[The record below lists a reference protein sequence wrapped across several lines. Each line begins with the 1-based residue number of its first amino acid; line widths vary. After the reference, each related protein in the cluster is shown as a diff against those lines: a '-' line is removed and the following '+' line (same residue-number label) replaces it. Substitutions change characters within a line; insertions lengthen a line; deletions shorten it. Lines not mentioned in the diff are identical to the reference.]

1 MSHVACVGDAE
12 GVGDFDVVVVLE
24 IPGIETEVED
34 GGETAGSED
43 GALADEFPAD
53 EMYAGEVAFPDV
65 EDGEEADSDDD
76 HGDEG
81 GGLEVGATV
90 RLEGEWEEEEN
101 EGKHEQ
107 DATDDCKREVV
118 CQLNEQ

>member
-1 MSHVACVGDAE
+1 LSHVACVGDAE

-43 GALADEFPAD
+43 GAFADEFPAD
-53 EMYAGEVAFPDV
+53 EMDAGEVAFPDV
-65 EDGEEADSDDD
+65 EDGEEAGSDDY

-81 GGLEVGATV
+81 SGFEVGATV
-90 RLEGEWEEEEN
+90 
-101 EGKHEQ
+101 
-107 DATDDCKREVV
+107 
-118 CQLNEQ
+118 